1 MYDYCTVTLLE
12 QRNQGMNVIK
22 QLFTITIVLLV
33 SACSSNHTVNLPQ
46 IESIKPE
53 LSISEKKLLGEDV
66 HWGIALSGG
75 GIRSAAFQ
83 IGVLKQLYDQPS
95 SLIGR
100 VSFDDFKII
109 SAVSGGGY
117 ASHLIYTNYYFK
129 NEKKSKFGF
138 ETFDDSVFAES
149 LCNIY
154 TKGNFVVYPKWLI
167 SGKSLPDYY
176 EQQIRRTFSPNNV
189 SLENRNLFLSNIASD
204 VANHTV
210 PYPIYNFTVNGSD
223 VWKARLFEVTPIQ
236 QGNEFM
242 GYTPYEK
249 ESLTFSRAATI
260 SGAAIESLLKQ
271 EIDAPIG
278 KTNPYGSKLIVH
290 DGGKSE
296 NLGAIAL
303 IRRGIPN
310 IIVSD
315 AEHDPDMVYEGLNIL
330 IKEVIREGFSVEQIT
345 IENAIGN
352 KKLSP
357 DMITS
362 DINDFKLMKY
372 LSFDR
377 LKSEGFSHFLITK
390 GDTTIQMFYIKMQK
404 PKALFPN
411 YESTVRKD
419 NFNKGWIATR
429 DINAKIKNKE
439 GLNCE
444 DANQAFHNTVMD
456 HSYSNWLRNV
466 YWDYDYFIED
476 GTGLDAFIVKTKIF
490 SLNLLSKLH
499 DETRLLNYEF
509 PHISTTDQSFAID
522 QSIALVGLGYHQGKL
537 IVPYINNYI
546 QGKNSQ

>member
-1 MYDYCTVTLLE
+1 M
-12 QRNQGMNVIK
+12 
-22 QLFTITIVLLV
+22 
-33 SACSSNHTVNLPQ
+33 
-46 IESIKPE
+46 
-53 LSISEKKLLGEDV
+53 GENIQ
-66 HWGIALSGG
+66 WGIALSGG

-95 SLIGR
+95 SITGR

-129 NEKKSKFGF
+129 NERKSKFGF

-176 EQQIRRTFSPNNV
+176 EQQIRRTFSPDKV
-189 SLENRNLFLSNIASD
+189 SLENRDLLLSNITLD
-204 VANHTV
+204 VATHTV
-210 PYPIYNFTVNGSD
+210 PYPIYNFTVNGSEL
-223 VWKARLFEVTPIQ
+223 WKARLFEVTPIQ

-242 GYTPYEK
+242 GYSPYEK

-271 EIDAPIG
+271 EIDAPIST
-278 KTNPYGSKLIVH
+278 TNPYGCKLIVH

-315 AEHDPDMVYEGLNIL
+315 AEHDPDMAYEGLNIL
-330 IKEVIREGFSVEQIT
+330 VKGVLQEGFSVEQIT
-345 IENAIGN
+345 SGNILEN
-352 KKLSP
+352 KKLSL
-357 DMITS
+357 DMIPA
-362 DINDFKLMKY
+362 DINDFKLMEY

-377 LKSEGFSHFLITK
+377 LKNEGFSHFKITK
-390 GDTTIQMFYIKMQK
+390 ADTTIQMFYIKMQK
-404 PKALFPN
+404 PKVLFPD
-411 YESTVRKD
+411 YKSTVRQSD
-419 NFNKGWIATR
+419 FQKGWKATN

-444 DANQAFHNTVMD
+444 GANLAFRKTVED

-466 YWDYDYFIED
+466 YWDYDYFIEE
-476 GTGLDAFIVKTKIF
+476 GTGFDAFTIKTKIF
-490 SLNLLSKLH
+490 FLNLLSKLH

-537 IVPYINNYI
+537 IVPYINSYI
-546 QGKNSQ
+546 QGINSD